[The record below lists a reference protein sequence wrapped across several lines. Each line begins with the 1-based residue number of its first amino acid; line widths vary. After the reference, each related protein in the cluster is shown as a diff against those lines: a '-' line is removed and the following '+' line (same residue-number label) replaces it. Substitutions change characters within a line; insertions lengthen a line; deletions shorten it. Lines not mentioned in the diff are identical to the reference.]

1 MRRLPPGR
9 PLPERRAELTLP
21 SDLGPATTCQRLV
34 ASIVWHGT
42 GSRHLVP
49 QTSSAGSAA
58 RTTPPYGAP
67 RGAVGVF
74 TGPYGAPRGA
84 VGVFTGPYGAPRG
97 AVGVFTGR
105 FRKEAGECEAPHG
118 QCPDVEHALP
128 AAGTL
133 AAYLATR
140 LPDA

>member
-84 VGVFTGPYGAPRG
+84 VGVFTG
-97 AVGVFTGR
+97 R